1 MWLGLLFVSSQLYI
15 SCSTADSKQQGCLDV
30 KRDSVVSENTYDYCK
45 DTLTVTLS
53 QFYKTISTLD
63 GADSEEFGYRLFVSL
78 KNRNSFYADLSKD
91 LNKKTMPEKNRI
103 IRSIMYIMALD
114 IQDEYNT

>member
-1 MWLGLLFVSSQLYI
+1 MWLGLLLVSSQLYF
-15 SCSTADSKQQGCLDV
+15 SCSTADSKRQGCLDA

-78 KNRNSFYADLSKD
+78 KNRNSFYTDLSKD

-103 IRSIMYIMALD
+103 IKSKCI
-114 IQDEYNT
+114 